1 MNFTYGIVNI
11 SSSTGIFSESG
22 ISLFAILISVYF
34 SDEQLSNVISAA
46 SDYRGKRQAVSS
58 ISLSYAV
65 IWPSG
70 R

>member
-1 MNFTYGIVNI
+1 MNFAYGIVNI

-22 ISLFAILISVYF
+22 ISLFAVYF